1 MTGPDPY
8 ADWDAAYVLGALSS
22 AERRAYEEHVDDC
35 ARCATAV
42 AELGMLPG
50 LLRLV
55 PDEDGTALLRAEPE
69 PGPGPPPAA
78 LPRRRRGRV
87 LAVAALIVAVLL
99 AGGIGAAVVRS
110 GRDDVPRGTVALTL
124 AGVAPSPLRA
134 TVRLTPTSWG
144 TEVAMTC
151 TYAGDYGDRHRY
163 ALYVV
168 DGSGQR
174 QLVSRW
180 QAGPGDTAR
189 TTGST
194 DLVAGAIERV
204 ELEAADGTVLLA
216 GTPGAG
222 HR

>member
-8 ADWDAAYVLGALSS
+8 TDWDAAYVLGALSS
-22 AERRAYEEHVDDC
+22 AERRAYEDHVDDC

-55 PDEDGTALLRAEPE
+55 PDEDGAALLAGPE
-69 PGPGPPPAA
+69 VVPAPAA
-78 LPRRRRGRV
+78 PARRRRSRVSAAV
-87 LAVAALIVAVLL
+87 LAVLL
-99 AGGIGAAVVRS
+99 VGAIGIGGVVLGNRAEEPPDS
-110 GRDDVPRGTVALTL
+110 VGVTL

-144 TEVAMTC
+144 TEIAMTC

-168 DGSGQR
+168 DGAGER

-180 QAGPGDTAR
+180 QAGPGETAR

-194 DLVAGAIERV
+194 DLAPGAIRRV

-216 GTPGAG
+216 GAP
-222 HR
+222 

>member
-22 AERRAYEEHVDDC
+22 AERRAYEDHVDDC

-55 PDEDGTALLRAEPE
+55 PDEDGAALLAGPE
-69 PGPGPPPAA
+69 VVPAPAA
-78 LPRRRRGRV
+78 PPRRRRSRATAAV
-87 LAVAALIVAVLL
+87 LAVLLVGAIGIGGVVLGNRAEEPPDSVAV
-99 AGGIGAAVVRS
+99 
-110 GRDDVPRGTVALTL
+110 TL

-144 TEVAMTC
+144 TEIAMTC

-168 DGSGQR
+168 DGAGER

-194 DLVAGAIERV
+194 DLAPGAIQRV

-216 GTPGAG
+216 GAP
-222 HR
+222 

>member
-22 AERRAYEEHVDDC
+22 AERRAYEDHVDDC

-55 PDEDGTALLRAEPE
+55 PDEDGAALLAGPE
-69 PGPGPPPAA
+69 VVPAPAA
-78 LPRRRRGRV
+78 PARRRRSRVSAAV
-87 LAVAALIVAVLL
+87 LAVLLVGAVGIGGVVLGNRAEEPPGSVAV
-99 AGGIGAAVVRS
+99 
-110 GRDDVPRGTVALTL
+110 TL

-144 TEVAMTC
+144 TEIAMTC

-168 DGSGQR
+168 DGAGER

-194 DLVAGAIERV
+194 DLAPGAIQRV

-216 GTPGAG
+216 GAP
-222 HR
+222 

>member
-22 AERRAYEEHVDDC
+22 AERRAYEDHVDDC

-55 PDEDGTALLRAEPE
+55 PDEDGAALLAGPE
-69 PGPGPPPAA
+69 VVPAPAA
-78 LPRRRRGRV
+78 PPRRRRSRVSAAV
-87 LAVAALIVAVLL
+87 LAVLLVGAIGIGGVVLGNRAEEPPDSVAV
-99 AGGIGAAVVRS
+99 
-110 GRDDVPRGTVALTL
+110 TL

-144 TEVAMTC
+144 TEIAMTC

-168 DGSGQR
+168 DGAGER

-194 DLVAGAIERV
+194 DLAPGAIRRV

-216 GTPGAG
+216 GAP
-222 HR
+222 